1 MEAGEGEF
9 PRGRERH
16 VETPTILINPVP
28 GAQSRS
34 RRSNRVHDLQ
44 GIYIRSSTRGYNSI
58 PSLYSALEEPFN
70 QGARCGPRIHDA
82 HIILARTLPSSA
94 SWSSSS
100 SSSSSPSRVLHHSR
114 SYAFLISLRIEDSS
128 LIAAL
133 APRQDLVGLIL
144 SFVRHVTYRRRRK
157 RRRRRRRKKERKRER
172 ERKRSLLFLS
182 FMRRFLVLRR
192 WCAENA
198 EVRTREQ
205 FTSCE

>member
-1 MEAGEGEF
+1 MEKGRVRREKESF
-9 PRGRERH
+9 RGGERH

-100 SSSSSPSRVLHHSR
+100 SSSSSPSRVLHSR

-172 ERKRSLLFLS
+172 GNGLFSFCLL
-182 FMRRFLVLRR
+182 
-192 WCAENA
+192 
-198 EVRTREQ
+198 
-205 FTSCE
+205 

>member
-1 MEAGEGEF
+1 MEKGRVRREKESF
-9 PRGRERH
+9 RGGERH

-100 SSSSSPSRVLHHSR
+100 SSSSPSRVLHSR

-172 ERKRSLLFLS
+172 GNGLFSFCLL
-182 FMRRFLVLRR
+182 
-192 WCAENA
+192 
-198 EVRTREQ
+198 
-205 FTSCE
+205 